1 GDDPAASTRA
11 LVEGAGR
18 GAPTTAAERLAR
30 YRPWLVLLA
39 RLQLSRRLGAKLDA
53 SDAAQQA
60 LLEACRTFPQ
70 FRGTTEAELTAWL
83 RAILA
88 HVLAGGVRR
97 SAGSQG
103 RDLPPGVAP

>member
-1 GDDPAASTRA
+1 MTDD
-11 LVEGAGR
+11 
-18 GAPTTAAERLAR
+18 PTTAAERLAR

-88 HVLAGGVRR
+88 HVLAHEVVGWVAALAPRECSGC
-97 SAGSQG
+97 G
-103 RDLPPGVAP
+103 R